1 MSLTKKDL
9 QDIGKLITDVTSVL
23 NADLERR
30 MGDRFD
36 KKLLSFKEEIKDDI
50 YRFKDEILGE
60 IQNLRDDMQVTK
72 GYGDRIENHEE
83 RITSLE
89 QPVVH

>member
-9 QDIGKLITDVTSVL
+9 QDIGRLVTDITTVL
-23 NADLERR
+23 NDSL
-30 MGDRFD
+30 
-36 KKLLSFKEEIKDDI
+36 KKEVKDDI

-89 QPVVH
+89 HPIAI